1 MVRKRMKEQSH
12 NILLIIYPKIIIIMV
27 NKIKLRKE
35 SKMEIYDLIS
45 IAAEGYE
52 KRQVNVFFKN
62 DLFKTRAIVLEAG
75 GKIPECQMDSY
86 VMFYVVKGEVLLKK
100 NEETSILK
108 ENQVFITEPALLS
121 MESETGA
128 RLMGIQIKVQ
138 K

>member
-1 MVRKRMKEQSH
+1 
-12 NILLIIYPKIIIIMV
+12 
-27 NKIKLRKE
+27 
-35 SKMEIYDLIS
+35 MEIYDLMS

-52 KRQVNVFFKN
+52 KRKVNVFFQN
-62 DLFKTRAIVLEAG
+62 DLFKTRVIVLEAG

-86 VMFYVVKGEVLLKK
+86 VMFYVVKGEVLIKK

-121 MESETGA
+121 MESKTGA
-128 RLMGIQIKVQ
+128 RLMGVQIKVQ